1 MTREWRVVFVLTN
14 GKKKYATHNGEILLF
29 EKPDLDALFMNFDK
43 YERFVFTDDLQDF
56 DFTVEELKKRH
67 PYERRFVRVKN
78 IVLEDP
84 LTPEKKTTLK

>member
-1 MTREWRVVFVLTN
+1 MREWRVVFVLTN

-29 EKPDLDALFMNFDK
+29 EKPDLDALFMNFYK
-43 YERFVFTDDLQDF
+43 YERFVFTEDLQDF

>member
-43 YERFVFTDDLQDF
+43 YERFVFTEALQDF

-67 PYERRFVRVKN
+67 PYDRKFVRVKS
-78 IVLEDP
+78 IVLEDS
-84 LTPEKKTTLK
+84 LTPPKKKTLI

>member
-43 YERFVFTDDLQDF
+43 YERFVFTEDLKDF
-56 DFTVEELKKRH
+56 DFTVEGLKKRH
-67 PYERRFVRVKN
+67 PYDRKFVRVKN
-78 IVLEDP
+78 IVLEDS
-84 LTPEKKTTLK
+84 LTPPKKKTLI

>member
-43 YERFVFTDDLQDF
+43 YERFVFTEDLQDF

-67 PYERRFVRVKN
+67 PYDRKFVRVKN
-78 IVLEDP
+78 IVLEGS
-84 LTPEKKTTLK
+84 LTPPKEKTLI

>member
-1 MTREWRVVFVLTN
+1 MREWRVVFVLTN
-14 GKKKYATHNGEILLF
+14 GKKKYATHDGEILLF
-29 EKPDLDALFMNFDK
+29 EKPDLDALFTNFEK
-43 YERFVFTDDLQDF
+43 YERFVFTEDLQDF
-56 DFTVEELKKRH
+56 DFTIEELKKRY

>member
-1 MTREWRVVFVLTN
+1 MREWRVVFVLTN
-14 GKKKYATHNGEILLF
+14 GKKKYATHDGEILLF
-29 EKPDLDALFMNFDK
+29 EKLDLDALFTNFEK
-43 YERFVFTDDLQDF
+43 YERFVFTEDLQDF
-56 DFTVEELKKRH
+56 DFTIEELKKRH

>member
-1 MTREWRVVFVLTN
+1 MREWRVVFVLTN
-14 GKKKYATHNGEILLF
+14 GKKKYATHDGEILLF
-29 EKPDLDALFMNFDK
+29 EKPDLDALFTNFGK
-43 YERFVFTDDLQDF
+43 YERFVFTEDLQDF
-56 DFTVEELKKRH
+56 DFTIEELKKRH

>member
-43 YERFVFTDDLQDF
+43 YERFVFTEDLQDF

-67 PYERRFVRVKN
+67 PYDRKFVRVKN
-78 IVLEDP
+78 IVLEDS
-84 LTPEKKTTLK
+84 LTPPKKKTLI

>member
-43 YERFVFTDDLQDF
+43 YERFVFTEDLQDF

-67 PYERRFVRVKN
+67 PYDRRFVRVKN
-78 IVLEDP
+78 IVLEDS
-84 LTPEKKTTLK
+84 LTPPKKKTLI